1 MSRRNILALDLG
13 TATGWASASGGV
25 IHASSVQ
32 RFPTL
37 RFEGGGM
44 RFLRFR
50 RWLRDMLHEVE
61 ATEVVY
67 EEVRRHVATDAAHV
81 YGGFLA
87 HLQAVCEENRVAY
100 AGVPVQTIKKYA
112 TGKGNAPKE
121 AMIAAVRMWGRNP
134 VDDNEADAIALARY
148 WMEHG
153 LSGVA

>member
-1 MSRRNILALDLG
+1 
-13 TATGWASASGGV
+13 
-25 IHASSVQ
+25 
-32 RFPTL
+32 
-37 RFEGGGM
+37 M

-50 RWLRDMLHEVE
+50 RWLRDMLREVE

-87 HLQAVCEENRVAY
+87 HMQAVCEENRVAY